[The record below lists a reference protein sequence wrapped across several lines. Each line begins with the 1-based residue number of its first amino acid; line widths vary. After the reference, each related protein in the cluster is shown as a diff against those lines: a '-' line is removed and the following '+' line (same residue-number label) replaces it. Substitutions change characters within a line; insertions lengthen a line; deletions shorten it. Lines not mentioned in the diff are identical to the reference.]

1 MNNAADDN
9 GFFARGSS
17 SWTSVIPRTAHNDIF
32 RNADYAST
40 SLGPIAD
47 WGHALRL
54 YASMALSDNRGAIVY
69 WGPDKVAFYN
79 AKAVECLQG
88 VHPFLMGRSYYEAFP
103 ELSQSLAPQLE
114 HAAANGE
121 TVEMDNIL
129 LFLERNGYPEEAYFV
144 GQFIPIRGDSGTVE
158 GWYNTVTESTAQVL
172 FERRRR
178 VVDRIAAIPPLPVT
192 ETLSMFVDALRLN
205 PHDITAA
212 LLYSFDELAPEGA
225 ANLHLHGSIGI
236 PEGHRIAPAEA
247 HLETGQNGLVP
258 WFRRALLTGKPHV
271 LKTTEAVLRELCHG
285 IIWCGYGE
293 SSRDLVICP
302 LAISG
307 NVLGFLVQGANP
319 RRPYDETMENSIVD
333 ATRQMEVKW
342 INAIAAQQAKLREL
356 VLEQR
361 ATDSESRLQHMA
373 HHAPMGMCQIGTDH
387 KIQFANDQF
396 YEITGHDRSKPDL
409 SEFRKSLAAD
419 ERDRSLQTAEGL
431 LSGDTRIVQE
441 IRLERRWTPPA
452 GERSEAAAINA
463 WMQVIAFPL
472 IEDGKP
478 KLLMAYVSDISH
490 QKWAEDVQTRTAAAA
505 TLAKQR
511 QEEFID
517 VTSHEMRNPLS
528 AITQLADGIARSL
541 HATPGDEPA
550 VWHDVVQEN
559 AAAAGTI
566 LACAA
571 HQKRIIDD
579 VLMLSRLESHM
590 LSIAPVVAQPSKVVA
605 DTIRMFDGE
614 AEMTGT
620 KIEVVKEESHGT
632 WDVDWMLLDTS
643 RLTQI
648 LINLISNAVK
658 FTASQPERN
667 IKVVFGQI
675 PRRLPQ
681 LKTAFGDVEWIP
693 PKDPGRSNTALP
705 ELKRDEEDLYLY
717 FYVQDTGL
725 GVTPHQRG
733 RLFKRFSQAT
743 AKTHIAYGGSGL
755 GLYICRELAEKQGG
769 GVGVASRSGQGSAF
783 AFYIET
789 RAVLAPAHSRPR
801 TTTRSSGLGLTT
813 DAHAAATELQS
824 AAQQLPGG
832 GGGGDGGGARQLRQ
846 GLHILLVED
855 NLVNQRVLAKQLR
868 TRAKC
873 TVTVANH
880 GAEALGILVQTAGWR
895 DGDKKPPQ
903 APEDHRAEPTTTMMV
918 MTRPRVDV
926 VLMDVEM
933 PIMDG
938 LACSRRIRGCEAERR
953 GGGRRLPIIA
963 VTANV
968 RQEQKETAFA
978 AGVDSVLSKPFTV
991 GEVLARIEEV
1001 LGSLG
1006 DEAAGCE

>member
-452 GERSEAAAINA
+452 GKRSEAAAINA

-705 ELKRDEEDLYLY
+705 ELKRDEEELYLY

-789 RAVLAPAHSRPR
+789 RAAPGPAHSRPR
-801 TTTRSSGLGLTT
+801 ATTVSSGLGLTPHG
-813 DAHAAATELQS
+813 HAVGTEPQS
-824 AAQQLPGG
+824 AAQQPPSGG
-832 GGGGDGGGARQLRQ
+832 GGGARQLRA

-855 NLVNQRVLAKQLR
+855 SLVNQRVLAKQLR
-868 TRAKC
+868 TRVKC

-880 GAEALGILVQTAGWR
+880 GAEALGILAQTASWR
-895 DGDKKPPQ
+895 GGGGGGGDRNPPQ
-903 APEDHRAEPTTTMMV
+903 APGDYRAEPTKMM
-918 MTRPRVDV
+918 MMPRVDV

-938 LACSRRIRGCEAERR
+938 LACSRRIRGCEAEGRV
-953 GGGRRLPIIA
+953 GGRRLPIIA

-968 RQEQKETAFA
+968 RQEQKETAVA
-978 AGVDSVLSKPFTV
+978 AGVDSVLSKPITV

-1001 LGSLG
+1001 LGSLR

>member
-1 MNNAADDN
+1 
-9 GFFARGSS
+9 
-17 SWTSVIPRTAHNDIF
+17 
-32 RNADYAST
+32 
-40 SLGPIAD
+40 
-47 WGHALRL
+47 
-54 YASMALSDNRGAIVY
+54 
-69 WGPDKVAFYN
+69 
-79 AKAVECLQG
+79 
-88 VHPFLMGRSYYEAFP
+88 
-103 ELSQSLAPQLE
+103 
-114 HAAANGE
+114 
-121 TVEMDNIL
+121 
-129 LFLERNGYPEEAYFV
+129 
-144 GQFIPIRGDSGTVE
+144 
-158 GWYNTVTESTAQVL
+158 
-172 FERRRR
+172 
-178 VVDRIAAIPPLPVT
+178 
-192 ETLSMFVDALRLN
+192 
-205 PHDITAA
+205 
-212 LLYSFDELAPEGA
+212 
-225 ANLHLHGSIGI
+225 
-236 PEGHRIAPAEA
+236 
-247 HLETGQNGLVP
+247 
-258 WFRRALLTGKPHV
+258 
-271 LKTTEAVLRELCHG
+271 
-285 IIWCGYGE
+285 
-293 SSRDLVICP
+293 
-302 LAISG
+302 
-307 NVLGFLVQGANP
+307 
-319 RRPYDETMENSIVD
+319 MENSIVD

-361 ATDSESRLQHMA
+361 ATDSESRLRHMA

-387 KIQFANDQF
+387 RIQFANDQF

-441 IRLERRWTPPA
+441 IRLERRWTPPVEEHSDA
-452 GERSEAAAINA
+452 SSINA

-472 IEDGKP
+472 VEEGKP

-505 TLAKQR
+505 TLAKRR

-528 AITQLADGIARSL
+528 AMTQLADGIARSL
-541 HATPGDEPA
+541 HATPGNEPA
-550 VWHDVVQEN
+550 VWRDVVQEN
-559 AAAAGTI
+559 AAAASTI

-590 LSIAPVVAQPSKVVA
+590 LSIAPVAGQPSKVVA

-620 KIEVVKEESHGT
+620 KIEVVKEESHGK
-632 WDVDWMLLDTS
+632 WAVDWMLLDTS

-667 IKVVFGQI
+667 IKVVFGQL
-675 PRRLPQ
+675 PRRPQ
-681 LKTAFGDVEWIP
+681 KLDTPFGDVDWIP
-693 PKDPGRSNTALP
+693 PKDLGRSNTALP
-705 ELKRDEEDLYLY
+705 ELKRDEDELYLY

-725 GVTPHQRG
+725 GVTPDQRS

-769 GVGVASRSGQGSAF
+769 AVGVASQSGQGSAF

-789 RAVLAPAHSRPR
+789 RAAPAPAHSPPR
-801 TTTRSSGLGLTT
+801 TSSSKLGLPP
-813 DAHAAATELQS
+813 DGHAAAAGLQS
-824 AAQQLPGG
+824 AAQLRPPGG
-832 GGGGDGGGARQLRQ
+832 GGGAARQLRQ

-880 GAEALGILVQTAGWR
+880 GAEALGILAQTARWR
-895 DGDKKPPQ
+895 GGGGDRNPPQ
-903 APEDHRAEPTTTMMV
+903 APGDHRAEPTMMTMTMM
-918 MTRPRVDV
+918 PRVDV
-926 VLMDVEM
+926 VLMDVET
-933 PIMDG
+933 PVMDG
-938 LACSRRIRGCEAERR
+938 LTCSRRIRAVEAEGR

-1001 LGSLG
+1001 LGSL
-1006 DEAAGCE
+1006 

>member
-1 MNNAADDN
+1 MKNTADDN
-9 GFFARGSS
+9 DFFARGSS

-32 RNADYAST
+32 LNADYAST

-54 YASMALSDNRGAIVY
+54 YATMALSDNRGAIVY

-88 VHPFLMGRSYYEAFP
+88 VHPFLMGRSYHEVFP

-178 VVDRIAAIPPLPVT
+178 VVDRIAAIPPLPVA

-205 PHDITAA
+205 PYDITAA
-212 LLYSFDELAPEGA
+212 LLYSFDELAPQGA

-236 PEGHRIAPAEA
+236 PEGHRIAPPEA

-271 LKTTEAVLRELCHG
+271 LKTTEVAIRELCEG
-285 IIWCGYGE
+285 ISWCGYGE

-333 ATRQMEVKW
+333 TTRQMEVKW

-361 ATDSESRLQHMA
+361 ATDSESRLRHMA

-387 KIQFANDQF
+387 KTQFANDQF

-441 IRLERRWTPPA
+441 IRLERRWTPPV
-452 GERSEAAAINA
+452 EEHSNAAPINA
-463 WMQVIAFPL
+463 WMHVIAFPL
-472 IEDGKP
+472 MEDGKP

-505 TLAKQR
+505 TLAKRR

-528 AITQLADGIARSL
+528 AITQLADGIARSA
-541 HATPGDEPA
+541 HTTPGPDESEA
-550 VWHDVVQEN
+550 WRDVVQEN

-590 LSIAPVVAQPSKVVA
+590 LSIAPVIAQPSKVVA
-605 DTIRMFDGE
+605 NTIRMFDGE

-620 KIEVVKEESHGT
+620 KIEIVKEESHGK
-632 WDVDWMLLDTS
+632 WAVDWMLLDTS

-648 LINLISNAVK
+648 LINLISNAIK
-658 FTASQPERN
+658 FTAAQPERN
-667 IKVVFGQI
+667 IKVVFGQ
-675 PRRLPQ
+675 LPQ
-681 LKTAFGDVEWIP
+681 RPQQLDTPFGDVDWSP

-705 ELKRDEEDLYLY
+705 ELKRDEEELYLY

-725 GVTPHQRG
+725 GVTPDQRG

-769 GVGVASRSGQGSAF
+769 GVGVASHSGKGSAF

-789 RAVLAPAHSRPR
+789 RAAPAPAHLLPPG
-801 TTTRSSGLGLTT
+801 TPSSGLGL
-813 DAHAAATELQS
+813 
-824 AAQQLPGG
+824 LPGEHVVG
-832 GGGGDGGGARQLRQ
+832 PGLANAPQPPPPPDGASQQPRQ
-846 GLHILLVED
+846 GPLHILLVED

-868 TRAKC
+868 TLAKC

-880 GAEALGILVQTAGWR
+880 GAEALGILARTANWR
-895 DGDKKPPQ
+895 GGGRKPLETSKDQ
-903 APEDHRAEPTTTMMV
+903 AYEPATI
-918 MTRPRVDV
+918 PRVDV

-933 PIMDG
+933 PVMDG
-938 LACSRRIRGCEAERR
+938 LACSRRIRGNEAEGLLV
-953 GGGRRLPIIA
+953 GGGERLPIIA

-968 RQEQKETAFA
+968 RREQQEMAVA

-991 GEVLARIEEV
+991 GEVMARIGEV
-1001 LGSLG
+1001 LG
-1006 DEAAGCE
+1006 EAGGRWR

>member
-32 RNADYAST
+32 LNADYAST

-47 WGHALRL
+47 WGYALRL

-69 WGPDKVAFYN
+69 WGPEKVAFYN

-212 LLYSFDELAPEGA
+212 LLYSFDELAAEGA

-236 PEGHRIAPAEA
+236 PESHRIAPSEA

-258 WFRRALLTGKPHV
+258 WFRRVLLTGKPHV
-271 LKTTEAVLRELCHG
+271 LKTTEPDLQELCHG
-285 IIWCGYGE
+285 ITWCGYGE

-361 ATDSESRLQHMA
+361 ATDSESRLRHMA

-387 KIQFANDQF
+387 RIQFANDQF

-441 IRLERRWTPPA
+441 IRLERRWTPPVEEHSDA
-452 GERSEAAAINA
+452 SSINA

-472 IEDGKP
+472 VEEGKP

-505 TLAKQR
+505 TLAKRR

-528 AITQLADGIARSL
+528 AMTQLADGIARSL
-541 HATPGDEPA
+541 HATPGNEPA
-550 VWHDVVQEN
+550 VWRDVVQEN
-559 AAAAGTI
+559 AAAASTI

-590 LSIAPVVAQPSKVVA
+590 LSIAPVAGQPSKVVA

-620 KIEVVKEESHGT
+620 KIEVVKEESHGK
-632 WDVDWMLLDTS
+632 WAVDWMLLDTS

-667 IKVVFGQI
+667 IKVVFGQL
-675 PRRLPQ
+675 PRRPQ
-681 LKTAFGDVEWIP
+681 KLDTPFGDVDWIP
-693 PKDPGRSNTALP
+693 PKDLGRSNTALP
-705 ELKRDEEDLYLY
+705 ELKRDEDELYLY

-725 GVTPHQRG
+725 GVTPDQRS

-769 GVGVASRSGQGSAF
+769 AVGVASQSGQGSAF

-789 RAVLAPAHSRPR
+789 RAAPAPAHSPPR
-801 TTTRSSGLGLTT
+801 TSSSKLGLPP
-813 DAHAAATELQS
+813 DGHAAAAGLQS
-824 AAQQLPGG
+824 AAQLRPPGG
-832 GGGGDGGGARQLRQ
+832 GGGAARQLRQ

-880 GAEALGILVQTAGWR
+880 GAEALGILAQTARWR
-895 DGDKKPPQ
+895 GGGGDRNPPQ
-903 APEDHRAEPTTTMMV
+903 APGDHRAEPTMMTMTMM
-918 MTRPRVDV
+918 PRVDV
-926 VLMDVEM
+926 VLMDVET
-933 PIMDG
+933 PVMDG
-938 LACSRRIRGCEAERR
+938 LTCSRRIRAVEAEGR

-1001 LGSLG
+1001 LGSL
-1006 DEAAGCE
+1006 

>member
-1 MNNAADDN
+1 
-9 GFFARGSS
+9 
-17 SWTSVIPRTAHNDIF
+17 
-32 RNADYAST
+32 
-40 SLGPIAD
+40 
-47 WGHALRL
+47 
-54 YASMALSDNRGAIVY
+54 
-69 WGPDKVAFYN
+69 
-79 AKAVECLQG
+79 
-88 VHPFLMGRSYYEAFP
+88 
-103 ELSQSLAPQLE
+103 
-114 HAAANGE
+114 
-121 TVEMDNIL
+121 
-129 LFLERNGYPEEAYFV
+129 
-144 GQFIPIRGDSGTVE
+144 
-158 GWYNTVTESTAQVL
+158 
-172 FERRRR
+172 
-178 VVDRIAAIPPLPVT
+178 
-192 ETLSMFVDALRLN
+192 MFVDALRLN

-212 LLYSFDELAPEGA
+212 LLYSFDELAAEGA

-236 PEGHRIAPAEA
+236 PESHRIAPSEA

-258 WFRRALLTGKPHV
+258 WFRRVLLTGKPHV
-271 LKTTEAVLRELCHG
+271 LKTTEPDLQELCHG
-285 IIWCGYGE
+285 ITWCGYGE

-361 ATDSESRLQHMA
+361 ATDSESRLRHMA

-387 KIQFANDQF
+387 RIQFANDQF

-441 IRLERRWTPPA
+441 IRLERRWTPPVEEHSDA
-452 GERSEAAAINA
+452 SSINA

-472 IEDGKP
+472 VEEGKP

-528 AITQLADGIARSL
+528 AMTQLADGIARSL
-541 HATPGDEPA
+541 HATPGNEPA
-550 VWHDVVQEN
+550 VWRDVVQEN
-559 AAAAGTI
+559 AAAASTI

-590 LSIAPVVAQPSKVVA
+590 LSIAPVAGQPSKVVA

-620 KIEVVKEESHGT
+620 KIEVVKEESHGK
-632 WDVDWMLLDTS
+632 WAVDWMLLDTS

-667 IKVVFGQI
+667 IKVVFGQL
-675 PRRLPQ
+675 PRRPQ
-681 LKTAFGDVEWIP
+681 KLDTPFGDVDWIP
-693 PKDPGRSNTALP
+693 PKDLGRSNTALP
-705 ELKRDEEDLYLY
+705 ELKRDEDELYLY

-725 GVTPHQRG
+725 GVTPDQRS

-769 GVGVASRSGQGSAF
+769 AVGVASQSGQGSAF

-789 RAVLAPAHSRPR
+789 RAAPAPAHSPPR
-801 TTTRSSGLGLTT
+801 TSSSKLGLPP
-813 DAHAAATELQS
+813 DGHAAAAGLQS
-824 AAQQLPGG
+824 AAQLRPPGG
-832 GGGGDGGGARQLRQ
+832 GGGAARQLRQ

-880 GAEALGILVQTAGWR
+880 GAEALGILAQTARWR
-895 DGDKKPPQ
+895 GGGGDRNPPQ
-903 APEDHRAEPTTTMMV
+903 APGDHRAEPTMMTMTMM
-918 MTRPRVDV
+918 PRVDV
-926 VLMDVEM
+926 VLMDVET
-933 PIMDG
+933 PVMDG
-938 LACSRRIRGCEAERR
+938 LTCSRRIRAVEAEGR

-1001 LGSLG
+1001 LGSL
-1006 DEAAGCE
+1006 